1 MTSIILN
8 KVSFYY
14 DSPYAK
20 IFEGVSL
27 SVDSQW
33 KTGLIGRNGRGKTTL
48 LNLIHKEVTPSGG
61 QMEIPVET
69 SFFPYVP
76 DNGQQVTLEVIKDSV
91 APFRQWERQMEVLLK
106 SPDDENLKQYGE
118 IAERYERLG
127 GYEIESSINK
137 EANGI
142 GLGSEVLQRRFSTLS
157 GGEQTRALI
166 IALFLRRGQFFLL
179 DEPTNHLDI
188 KGRISLSEYLA
199 GKQGFILVSHDRH
212 FLDSCVDHVLSIDRH
227 DVRLI
232 QGNYSEWKYQKE
244 IEDEFEKRKNE
255 RLTREIRSLKKAA
268 GRRRIG
274 ASKKES
280 EKKGRGAV
288 DRGYIGH
295 KSAKQMKR
303 ALNIERRIKRN
314 IEDKKELFRNYEKD
328 RRLKIQVADKAPA
341 TLLNISNCSIKIG
354 QRTIIDNFSLS
365 LTRGQRIAIIGE
377 NGCGKTTL
385 FNAISGEIEPSS
397 GIIHIPGNLAV
408 IRAYQQPLWNS
419 GYLRRYLLE
428 EKIDE
433 TYFRQ
438 ILGVLGVEGDV
449 FDQPLE
455 TFSQGQL
462 KKVDLCRSF
471 VSPAHLFLWDEPV
484 NYIDIMSREQIE
496 KTIMEIKPSMLFI
509 EHDKYLIDKIAT
521 DVVTLDSI

>member
-1 MTSIILN
+1 MASIILN

-20 IFEGVSL
+20 IFENVSL
-27 SVDSQW
+27 TIDSQW
-33 KTGLIGRNGRGKTTL
+33 RTGLIGRNGRGKTTL
-48 LNLIHKEVTPSGG
+48 LNLIHKQIIPASGRV
-61 QMEIPVET
+61 EIPDET
-69 SFFPYVP
+69 SFFPYAP
-76 DNGQQVTLEVIKDSV
+76 DNSQHVTLEVIKDSV

-106 SPDDENLKQYGE
+106 SPDDDNLKKYSNISEQ
-118 IAERYERLG
+118 YERLD
-127 GYEIESSINK
+127 GYEIEALIHK
-137 EANGI
+137 EAAGI
-142 GLGSEVLQRRFSTLS
+142 GLGLEVLQRDFSTLS

-166 IALFLRRGQFFLL
+166 IALFLRKGQFLLL

-188 KGRISLSEYLA
+188 KGRVALGEYLA
-199 GKQGFILVSHDRH
+199 GKQGFILVSHDRS
-212 FLDSCVDHVLSIDRH
+212 FLDSCVDHIVSINRD

-244 IEDEFEKRKNE
+244 IEDEFERRRNE
-255 RLTREIRSLKKAA
+255 KLTREIRSLKKAA
-268 GRRRIG
+268 GQRRTG
-274 ASKKES
+274 ANKKES
-280 EKKGRGAV
+280 KKIGGGAAK
-288 DRGYIGH
+288 GYIGH
-295 KSAKQMKR
+295 RAAKQMKR

-314 IEDKKELFRNYEKD
+314 IDDKKELFRNYEKD

-341 TLLNISNCSIKIG
+341 ALLNISNCSIKIG

-408 IRAYQQPLWNS
+408 IRAYQHPLWNS

-484 NYIDIMSREQIE
+484 NYIDILSREQIE
-496 KTIMEIKPSMLFI
+496 KTLLEIEPSMLFI
-509 EHDKYLIDKIAT
+509 EHDQYFIDKIAT